1 MERSIIEK
9 AASKALVIA
18 FSIKF
23 VIGIALYVV
32 IKRFVGL
39 DAAELFMVCA
49 FAAVLYTSEKLIND
63 QLKSALIDEL
73 SNEQQEN
80 GAGEKEHGN
89 EEKQAKA
96 E

>member
-23 VIGIALYVV
+23 V